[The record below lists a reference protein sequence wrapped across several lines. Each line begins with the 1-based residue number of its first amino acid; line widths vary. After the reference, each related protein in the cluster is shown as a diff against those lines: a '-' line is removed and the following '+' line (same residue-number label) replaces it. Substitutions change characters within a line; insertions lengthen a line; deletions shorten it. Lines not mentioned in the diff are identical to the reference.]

1 MAAHE
6 NKINQFEQKFDVLDL
21 LENQ

>member
-1 MAAHE
+1 MTAHE